1 MTTPAQDAPL
11 VFPSV
16 AFRPVRLFFIN
27 VGLAA
32 VAMLVAGVF
41 GHLTVGMFLGLGL
54 LLGLLNALLV
64 RRSAESITAKEH
76 PLKRSMA
83 LNSASRLAIIT
94 ILGLI
99 IAYIF
104 RPAGLGVVFGLAF
117 FQVLLVATTALPVL
131 KKLRTATEEP
141 VATYS
146 SNGQTG
152 DRKEGAPAM
161 TETILAAQIEV
172 GEHHT
177 ATWLGMTVNTDTVL
191 STAIAGLI
199 VIALAFYLRAKV
211 TSTDVPGGVQLFLRR
226 SPFRCAIR
234 SKAPSGCGSHPSC
247 CRWR

>member
-1 MTTPAQDAPL
+1 
-11 VFPSV
+11 
-16 AFRPVRLFFIN
+16 
-27 VGLAA
+27 
-32 VAMLVAGVF
+32 MLVAGVF

-131 KKLRTATEEP
+131 KKAHCDR
-141 VATYS
+141 
-146 SNGQTG
+146 GTG
-152 DRKEGAPAM
+152 RNLFFQWPDRGSEG
-161 TETILAAQIEV
+161 
-172 GEHHT
+172 
-177 ATWLGMTVNTDTVL
+177 
-191 STAIAGLI
+191 
-199 VIALAFYLRAKV
+199 
-211 TSTDVPGGVQLFLRR
+211 R
-226 SPFRCAIR
+226 SA
-234 SKAPSGCGSHPSC
+234 SDD
-247 CRWR
+247 